1 MGKFLTENINR
12 RKEGGWEGSKKK
24 KKKEILNVD
33 KLLIPRKPRQKHSYL
48 NPIFGGVDAVATAG
62 VGRRWP
68 GGRVTKIPYFLG
80 GGSGG
85 MGGGNDG
92 SSI

>member
-1 MGKFLTENINR
+1 MEKLLTENNKSKKR
-12 RKEGGWEGSKKK
+12 RKRREANKKR
-24 KKKEILNVD
+24 KEILNFD
-33 KLLIPRKPRQKHSYL
+33 KLPIPRKPRQKHSYL
-48 NPIFGGVDAVATAG
+48 NPIFGGVDAAATAG

>member
-1 MGKFLTENINR
+1 M
-12 RKEGGWEGSKKK
+12 RKAKKE
-24 KKKEILNVD
+24 KEILNVD
-33 KLLIPRKPRQKHSYL
+33 KLLIPRKPRQKHNYL
-48 NPIFGGVDAVATAG
+48 NPIFGGVDAAAIA
-62 VGRRWP
+62 GRRWP

>member
-1 MGKFLTENINR
+1 MEKLLTENISR
-12 RKEGGWEGSKKK
+12 RKEERGEKPT
-24 KKKEILNVD
+24 KKKEILNFD
-33 KLLIPRKPRQKHSYL
+33 KLPIPRKPRQKHSYL
-48 NPIFGGVDAVATAG
+48 NPIFGGVDAAATAG